1 MAASDSEG
9 AGWSAFI
16 AAWWDR
22 FGTAPVGAADLFDVA
37 TFCDPAPP
45 MSGGTERAQKTA
57 FGMSISRMRD
67 RVFRLETRAV
77 RVRKA
82 GVLHKTTRWQLEIC
96 DAQPPSK
103 TPDQPQ
109 VGGPLT
115 SGGDLENK
123 GPHDQGSE
131 NVGKWGPWGPGGPFP
146 TPSHTRMRAR
156 AHDKEEPEKG
166 PQGPPGPQ
174 SQAKTDACVGGPMGG
189 PQNEGPQDP
198 PRPNWLKELDP

>member
-37 TFCDPAPP
+37 AFCDPAPP

-57 FGMSISRMRD
+57 FGISISKMRD
-67 RVFRLETRAV
+67 RVFRLERRAV

-96 DAQPPSK
+96 ESEADVNTSNQPE
-103 TPDQPQ
+103 
-109 VGGPLT
+109 VGGPLA
-115 SGGDLENK
+115 SGGDLKNK
-123 GPHDQGSE
+123 GPHHQHAE
-131 NVGKWGPWGPGGPFP
+131 NNDKWGPWGPGGPISA
-146 TPSHTRMRAR
+146 PSHTRMRAH
-156 AHDKEEPEKG
+156 AHDRDDPGKG

-174 SQAKTDACVGGPMGG
+174 IDGKTEAYTWGPRWG
-189 PQNEGPQDP
+189 PQNEGPQRP
-198 PRPNWLKELDP
+198 PRPDWLKDLDP